1 MQFSLSELCEH
12 PLRHVWLTDGG
23 LHRQL
28 VPQLTRPTSCC
39 GLPSSTHMLAGHHAI
54 NVHELGKM
62 DVITAD
68 LQSPP
73 GQPP

>member
-1 MQFSLSELCEH
+1 MQLSPSKMYEH

-23 LHRQL
+23 LHRQM
-28 VPQLTRPTSCC
+28 VPQLKRPTSSY
-39 GLPSSTHMLAGHHAI
+39 GQPLSTHMLAGHHAI

-62 DVITAD
+62 HLMTAD

-73 GQPP
+73 GHPP